1 MVGPPGAPTPDHE
14 EAQDMTRTD
23 TPRTATWRR
32 TLGRAGATA
41 LLAAGLATAV
51 APNIAAAATS
61 SATATTIET
70 AKNSKLGT
78 ILVSGTTVYA
88 LKSAKAACTATCQKT
103 WKPVVLPS
111 GMSAAAAGNGVDA
124 SKLGTKAL
132 AEGELQITYGGKP
145 LYWSAK
151 DKSAGSVKGASSDKW
166 GKWAPVVTK
175 ASSGGSSTTNA
186 GTGGASF

>member
-1 MVGPPGAPTPDHE
+1 MGRTGAPR
-14 EAQDMTRTD
+14 A
-23 TPRTATWRR
+23 AGWRR
-32 TLGRAGATA
+32 TLGRVA
-41 LLAAGLATAV
+41 AV
-51 APNIAAAATS
+51 AVAVGGLSTVVAPGIAAAATS
-61 SATATTIET
+61 SDTATTIET

-88 LKSAKAACTATCQKT
+88 LKSAKAACTTECQKT

-111 GMSAAAAGNGVDA
+111 GVSDATAGHGVDA

-132 AEGELQITYGGKP
+132 GDGELQITYGGKP

-151 DKSAGSVKGASSDKW
+151 DKSASSVKGAASDKW

-175 ASSGGSSTTNA
+175 ASAGGSSTTNP
-186 GTGGASF
+186 GTGSNAF